1 MLRVKTLP
9 CGQLSLHPRAVSLF
23 DLWASLAGLQFRGM
37 AIRAVMSGPNILAFA
52 GLSCLPGATGML
64 TVIIEDGLEDA
75 EIHAAVL
82 EEVQDLIRFLAAPP
96 RIRQD
101 FARAFI
107 QNGSPEMLHLAG
119 LDEHRPL
126 PDLARKL
133 HAPLRK
139 FGSDSDKVID
149 RLLAQLDKQEG
160 DGNAHR

>member
-1 MLRVKTLP
+1 M
-9 CGQLSLHPRAVSLF
+9 AV
-23 DLWASLAGLQFRGM
+23 
-37 AIRAVMSGPNILAFA
+37 RAVMSGPDILAFA

-82 EEVQDLIRFLAAPP
+82 EEAQDLIRFLAAPP
-96 RIRQD
+96 RIRQN
-101 FARAFI
+101 FARTFI
-107 QNGSPEMLHLAG
+107 RNASPDMLHLAG

-139 FGSDSDKVID
+139 SGSDSDKVID
-149 RLLAQLDKQEG
+149 RLLARLDTQER
-160 DGNAHR
+160 DRNARR